1 MESSSKLR
9 DERLRHGWSQT
20 NVSMRTG
27 IAQSDI
33 SALERGKRYAPPGW
47 RRRLATAFKVPE
59 SELFP
64 DEVRLR

>member
-1 MESSSKLR
+1 MVSSSKLR

-20 NVSMRTG
+20 KVSMRTG

-47 RRRLATAFKVPE
+47 RRRLATAFNVPE
-59 SELFP
+59 SALFP
-64 DEVRLR
+64 DKVRSR